1 MRLASWPRDGAVAA
15 GTRAELLAG
24 EQARELEPML
34 TPQCRGAVHLPD
46 EGLIDPVRLTCG
58 YAELAAANGA
68 SIRLS
73 CPAMGFDVSGGQ
85 LTAVQTPA
93 GPIPAP
99 WGGHARGGGGGPIR
113 GAAGGGGKRGLPRT
127 GG

>member
-1 MRLASWPRDGAVAA
+1 M
-15 GTRAELLAG
+15 
-24 EQARELEPML
+24 EPML

-73 CPAMGFDVSGGQ
+73 CPAMGFDVSGGPP
-85 LTAVQTPA
+85 TPGQTPA
-93 GPIPAP
+93 GPIPPRCGVHPPPASRP
-99 WGGHARGGGGGPIR
+99 PHTPPSPTRQTPARP
-113 GAAGGGGKRGLPRT
+113 PPHPPHPP
-127 GG
+127 